1 MKKIL
6 IIAYYFPPYSG
17 AGGHRT
23 VRFTKYLKKL
33 GWKICVLT
41 IEENYFRPSH
51 LIDKEIINKLPYG
64 IKIFRTKVLRGLT
77 LLINLRNCFRSWK
90 KGETSEK
97 VNLKKDSTHS
107 RKSWAQS
114 IIDIISSIFVV
125 PDNEVGWLPYAVLK
139 GKKIIRSEG
148 ADIIYSSG
156 PPHTCH
162 LIAYCLK
169 KLTSMP
175 WVADFRDP
183 WSRSTWKRQKSKLH
197 HKTQSFLES
206 RVVKSANKIILN
218 TNHMQKEFA
227 GFYKDQPPQKF
238 VAITNGFDTE
248 DFMEIKPGEHDNKKH
263 FTITHTGTL
272 YKKRDPSNL
281 LLSVSRLAKK
291 GIISPG
297 DFQLNFI
304 GAISIKDVDIKK
316 LISEYNIDRFVN
328 IIPPVSH
335 KESLK
340 LLADSDVLLIIQPD
354 TSCQIP
360 GKMFEYI
367 YLRKPILSLSH
378 NGATSDIINKNKL
391 GIVVSPEETDEIEKA
406 ILIFYEKKFHIKDNE
421 IVLDM
426 YSGEKLTEK
435 LSSVLSECVKN

>member
-1 MKKIL
+1 MKKLL
-6 IIAYYFPPYSG
+6 IIAYCFPPYSG

-23 VRFTKYLKKL
+23 VRFTRYLKKL

-77 LLINLRNCFRSWK
+77 LLINLRNRFRK
-90 KGETSEK
+90 RQKEKTSER

-114 IIDIISSIFVV
+114 ISDIISSIFVV
-125 PDNEVGWLPYAVLK
+125 PDNEVGWLPFALLK

-148 ADIIYSSG
+148 TDIIYSSG

-183 WSRSTWKRQKSKLH
+183 WSRNTWKRQKSKLH

-206 RVVKSANKIILN
+206 RVVKSADKIILN
-218 TNHMQKEFA
+218 TDYMQNEFA

-238 VAITNGFDTE
+238 VAITNGFDPE
-248 DFMEIKPGEHDNKKH
+248 DFTEIKPGEHENKKP

-291 GIISPG
+291 RIISPG
-297 DFQLNFI
+297 NFQLNFI
-304 GAISIKDVDIKK
+304 GAIGIKDVDIRK
-316 LISEYNIDRFVN
+316 LTSEYNIDRFVN

-340 LLADSDVLLIIQPD
+340 FLANSDVLLIIQPD
-354 TSCQIP
+354 TVYQIP
-360 GKMFEYI
+360 GKIFEYI

-378 NGATSDIINKNKL
+378 HGATSDIIIKNNL
-391 GIVVSPEETDEIEKA
+391 GIVVPSEDAEEIEKA
-406 ILIFYEKKFHIKDNE
+406 IIFFYKKKFHIENNKDL
-421 IVLDM
+421 LDM

-435 LSSVLSECVKN
+435 LSSVLSGCIKS